1 MTTHSISQSLPLRK
15 PVWIRTGLAGDGLF
29 GRTEHAVHG
38 RLLHTV
44 CEEAKCP
51 NRSECWSR
59 GTATFMLM
67 GDVCTR
73 ACGFCAVKNGRPT
86 FNEPDEPNRIADAVA
101 AMNLKYVVLT
111 SVTRDDLPDG
121 GASVFAHSLL
131 ELRRRWP
138 GIGVEFLT
146 PDFRNCQERAIRAVD
161 DALSGLPEGTI
172 RALVWGHNVETVPRL
187 YRQVRKGSS
196 YERSLALLEAVARL
210 DSVESKSSLMLGLGE
225 TREEIVAVLADL
237 RRRGVSRVSL
247 GQYLQPSR
255 RHLPVLRYLHPEEF
269 ADYEQ
274 LARQL
279 GFRWVKAGPLVRSS
293 YYAES

>member
-1 MTTHSISQSLPLRK
+1 M
-15 PVWIRTGLAGDGLF
+15 F